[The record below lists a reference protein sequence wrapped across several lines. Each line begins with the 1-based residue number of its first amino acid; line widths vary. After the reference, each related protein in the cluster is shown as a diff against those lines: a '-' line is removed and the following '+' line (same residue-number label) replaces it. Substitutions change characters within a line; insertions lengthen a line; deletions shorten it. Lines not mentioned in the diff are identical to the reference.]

1 MLSFQLK
8 PKREMMRSIIP
19 KEIKK
24 YQEKIEELAISTKFI
39 ARKVKITGLSFV
51 GTLMSV
57 NSDSIMSDENL
68 CSNMSEDYGT
78 NISRQGLNKRLHQ
91 KKALTI

>member
-8 PKREMMRSIIP
+8 PKREMMRSIIA

-24 YQEKIEELAISTKFI
+24 YQEKIEELSTSTKFI
-39 ARKVKITGLSFV
+39 VRKVKITGLSFI

-78 NISRQGLNKRLHQ
+78 NLTRQGLNKRLHQ
-91 KKALTI
+91 KKV

>member
-1 MLSFQLK
+1 
-8 PKREMMRSIIP
+8 MMRSIIP

>member
-1 MLSFQLK
+1 LLSFQLK
-8 PKREMMRSIIP
+8 PKREMMKSIIP
-19 KEIKK
+19 KEIKR
-24 YQEKIEELAISTKFI
+24 YQEKIEELATSTGFI
-39 ARKVKITGLSFV
+39 VRKVKITGLSFI

-78 NISRQGLNKRLHQ
+78 SLSRQGLNKRLHQ
-91 KKALTI
+91 KKVLTI

>member
-1 MLSFQLK
+1 
-8 PKREMMRSIIP
+8 MMRSIIP

-24 YQEKIEELAISTKFI
+24 YQDKIEELAISTKFI
-39 ARKVKITGLSFV
+39 ARKVKMTGLSFV

-57 NSDSIMSDENL
+57 NSNSIMSDENL

-78 NISRQGLNKRLHQ
+78 NITRQGLNKRLHQ
-91 KKALTI
+91 KKVLTI